1 MKGIDKKWIYLA
13 ILSVVWGSSFI
24 LIKKALIGL
33 TPLQLG
39 ALRSLFAAV
48 FLLIIGFRKLKTI
61 KKEEWKWI
69 AVSGFLGTFIPAFLF
84 AFAETEIDSAIA
96 SILNSTTPIMTL
108 VLGAVAFSIGFTRN
122 QLIGV
127 IIGLIGS
134 FLLIWSGSEVNPNQ
148 NYWYAG
154 LILCAS
160 VCYACN
166 VNIIK
171 RYLQNVSPLAITAG
185 QFSVIIIPAVITLC
199 SSGFFSEK
207 TFASPALYPSLG
219 YILILSVVGT
229 GIAKVLFNNLVQL
242 GTPVFA
248 SSVTY
253 TIPIVALLW
262 GVLDGEKFVWFQLV
276 AAAVILLGVLLSRKS

>member
-33 TPLQLG
+33 TPLELG
-39 ALRSLFAAV
+39 ALRTLFAAA
-48 FLLIIGFRKLKTI
+48 FLLLIGFRKLKTI
-61 KKEEWKWI
+61 HKREWKWI

-84 AFAETEIDSAIA
+84 AFAETEIDSAVA

-108 VLGAVAFSIGFTRN
+108 LLGAVAFSIGFTRN

-127 IIGLIGS
+127 IIGLVGS
-134 FLLIWSGSEVNPNQ
+134 FLLIWSGSEINPNQ

-154 LILCAS
+154 LVLVAS

-171 RYLQNVSPLAITAG
+171 RHLQNVPALAITAG
-185 QFSVIIIPAVITLC
+185 QFSVIIIPAVIVLLG
-199 SSGFFSEK
+199 SGFFSEA
-207 TFASPALYPSLG
+207 TFQAKALYPSLG
-219 YILILSVVGT
+219 YLLILALVGT
-229 GIAKVLFNNLVQL
+229 ALAKVLYNTLVQIS
-242 GTPVFA
+242 TPIFA

-253 TIPIVALLW
+253 NIPVIALLW
-262 GVLDGEKFVWFQLV
+262 GVLDGEQFGWFQLV
-276 AAAVILLGVLLSRKS
+276 ATGIILLGVLLSKKT